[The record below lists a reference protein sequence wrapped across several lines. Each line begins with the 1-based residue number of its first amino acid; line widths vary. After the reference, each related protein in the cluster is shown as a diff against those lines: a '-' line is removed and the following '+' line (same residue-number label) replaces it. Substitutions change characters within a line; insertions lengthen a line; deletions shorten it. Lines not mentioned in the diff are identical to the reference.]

1 MINVKTNALNAKGN
15 LRPNV
20 RSAIKDEIAEV
31 VVVFKN
37 GKTASLSY
45 QGHGDYYGNIA
56 QCEDITIRGN
66 AHLAITINDYVYNA
80 PTRKPKANDNEPIE
94 IE

>member
-1 MINVKTNALNAKGN
+1 MIKVKTNALNEKGN

-20 RSAIKDEIAEV
+20 RSAVKDEIAEV
-31 VVVFKN
+31 VVMFKN
-37 GKTASLSY
+37 GKSAVLAY
-45 QGHGDYYGNIA
+45 QGHGDYYGELA
-56 QCEDITIRGN
+56 ECDDIVIRGN

-80 PTRKPKANDNEPIE
+80 PTRRPKAVDNETIE